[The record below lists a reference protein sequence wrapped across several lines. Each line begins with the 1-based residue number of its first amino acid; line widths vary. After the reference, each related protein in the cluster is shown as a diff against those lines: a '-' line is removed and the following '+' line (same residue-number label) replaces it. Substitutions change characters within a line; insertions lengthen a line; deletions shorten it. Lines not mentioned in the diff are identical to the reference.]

1 MDTEMTKARFL
12 DLLDATR
19 AEWDALLAAVPEA
32 RMTVPGLDG
41 DWSVKDVIAHLTW
54 HEREMV
60 GVLQTHALV
69 GSDLWDLP
77 LDERNAIIYAQN
89 HDRPLAGVLA
99 EARAVYPQ
107 LVAGVQG
114 LAEADL
120 IDPGRFADM
129 PGDWVPWQLLAENTY
144 THYRDHMPA
153 IRAWLEPESGPG
165 APPIS
170 GAG

>member
-1 MDTEMTKARFL
+1 MDAAMTKAQFL
-12 DLLDATR
+12 DELDATR
-19 AEWDALLAAVPEA
+19 AEWDGLLAAVPEA

-41 DWSVKDVIAHLTW
+41 QWSVKDVIAHITW

-60 GVLQTHALV
+60 GVLQAHALV

-77 LDERNAIIYAQN
+77 LAERNAIIYAQN
-89 HDRPLAGVLA
+89 RARPLAEVLA
-99 EARAVYPQ
+99 DARAVYPQ
-107 LVAGVQG
+107 LVAAVHR

-120 IDPGRFADM
+120 TDAGRFADM
-129 PGDWVPWQLLAENTY
+129 PDDWVPWQLLAENTY

-153 IRAWLEPESGPG
+153 IRGWLGQESDPG
-165 APPIS
+165 AAPVS